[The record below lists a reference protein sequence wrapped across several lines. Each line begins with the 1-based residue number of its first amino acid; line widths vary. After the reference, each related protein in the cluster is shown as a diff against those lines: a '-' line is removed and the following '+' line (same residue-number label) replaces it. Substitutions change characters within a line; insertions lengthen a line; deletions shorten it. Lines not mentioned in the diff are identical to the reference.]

1 MFPKNPQSNGGSGQG
16 GTQAGSGGTQSPQN
30 SGGRQ
35 NQGQSQNSSGG
46 GQQPQAQPSP
56 QSLAD
61 AIAKAMKEVEKATNA
76 APAPK
81 NGTGKAV
88 APSQIQSGGVDPGAG
103 SSAQA
108 IAQQA
113 AQAQAVASIQ
123 GELDD
128 AQMEA
133 IRNSNVPLIHKH
145 ARLHSIRH
153 NPQDKAYYERISAK
167 VTPLVRNLVREMK
180 ALLRELN
187 EEAVCH
193 HKRIG
198 PIVEATEAYRPDN
211 AFYAKKKL
219 PEDLPNMA
227 LCVLIDQSGSMS
239 GMKLSCATRTAIML
253 EQFASEIGIPVMIAG
268 HDVSSG
274 VNLRI
279 YSDFVSAMTNEDR
292 YSLAS
297 IQAGGCNRDGL
308 PIHICCDLLAQHQEQ
323 VRLMVVISDGAP
335 NDSGYKGE
343 AARED
348 INKIVNGFRRKGLL
362 IYGAAID
369 KDRAIIDEI
378 YGKGFLSIQNLSALP
393 KTLVRLIRQ
402 QII

>member
-1 MFPKNPQSNGGSGQG
+1 MEAVRVVPRLAPAAPSLHKTVVAGRIRANLKTAQGAVGSLRR
-16 GTQAGSGGTQSPQN
+16 SP
-30 SGGRQ
+30 
-35 NQGQSQNSSGG
+35 
-46 GQQPQAQPSP
+46 PP

-145 ARLHSIRH
+145 ARLHTIRH

-211 AFYAKKKL
+211 AFFAKKKL

-239 GMKLSCATRTAIML
+239 GTKLSCATRTAIML

-292 YSLAS
+292 YSLAG

-308 PIHICCDLLAQHQEQ
+308 PIHICCDLLAQRQEQ

-402 QII
+402 QIIQ